1 MKMKEVMKATGL
13 QENTIR
19 FYESREL
26 ISPVKERRN
35 GRTYHEYRAED
46 VRALNNIVV
55 LRKAR
60 FSLDEIRT
68 MQTNPERI
76 EEIVQAQSQR
86 IDSEVKELRQ
96 IGDAGQYRGASDWN
110 ELSRM
115 VEAALRHDRNY
126 KTTFHFGADD
136 RETEEEKQ
144 AAIANFKERPPFM
157 TKNGVIILL
166 SILCA
171 VFIGLSIFL
180 TVKIVRTVP
189 ASSGTTEGW
198 VYYNVDGGLMRS
210 RADGSEASMIF
221 QRKNTAQPL
230 QYVVAED
237 KIYIS
242 HLNYLYSVN
251 ADGSG
256 LYRYYPEFYSGYA
269 AMDQEYSASSSMFLY
284 EDSLIIIEYTG
295 GGLGGGGNSA
305 LVRVNLDGS
314 GEQKLNIDIG
324 AWETFSAQIW
334 NDKLY
339 VLGIYAQKPWEYEEA
354 PTPETYVYEYEEEPE
369 LIIYDLLTNTIE
381 YREEWTHYLDFGST
395 YNLEPIYSDETGMYL
410 STFDGQ
416 NPQAEELGSDLVR
429 ITPDCLEG
437 EVIAHFPGALV
448 GYNGAYCIYQP
459 ILNSASPAMILH
471 NVETGNETAI
481 DRQHMLGYTFT
492 ENGLFLNLGYESME
506 IFPYP

>member
-19 FYESREL
+19 FYETKEL
-26 ISPVKERRN
+26 ISPEKERRN
-35 GRTYHEYRAED
+35 GRTYHEYSTED
-46 VRALNNIVV
+46 VQALKQIVV

-60 FSLDEIRT
+60 FTLDEIRI
-68 MQTNPERI
+68 MQTSPERI
-76 EEIVQAQSQR
+76 EECVQAQSMR
-86 IDSEVKELRQ
+86 INTEVKELRQ
-96 IGDAGQYRGASDWN
+96 IGNAEQYHGASDWN
-110 ELSRM
+110 TLSQM

-126 KTTFHFGADD
+126 KPTFHFGADD

-157 TKNGVIILL
+157 TKNGVIVLL
-166 SILCA
+166 SIFCA

-198 VYYNVDGGLMRS
+198 VYYNVYGGLMRS

-221 QRKNTAQPL
+221 ERKYYAQPL
-230 QYVVAED
+230 QFVVAED

-269 AMDQEYSASSSMFLY
+269 ARDQEYSAASPMLLY
-284 EDSLIIIEYTG
+284 EDSLIIKEYTG
-295 GGLGGGGNSA
+295 GGLGGGGSSA

-314 GEQKLNIDIG
+314 GEQKLNIDIS
-324 AWETFSAQIW
+324 AWITFSAQIW

-369 LIIYDLLTNTIE
+369 LIIYDLLTDTVE

-395 YNLEPIYSDETGMYL
+395 YNLVPIYSDETGMYF

-437 EVIAHFPGALV
+437 EVIAHFPGAIV
-448 GYNGAYCIYQP
+448 SCNGAYCIYQP
-459 ILNSASPAMILH
+459 NMNTATDSAVLY
-471 NVETGNETAI
+471 NLETGKGTKFP
-481 DRQHMLGYTFT
+481 DTLSGFTFT
-492 ENGLFLNLGYESME
+492 DDGVFVSTGNYDN
-506 IFPYP
+506 IRIIPYP